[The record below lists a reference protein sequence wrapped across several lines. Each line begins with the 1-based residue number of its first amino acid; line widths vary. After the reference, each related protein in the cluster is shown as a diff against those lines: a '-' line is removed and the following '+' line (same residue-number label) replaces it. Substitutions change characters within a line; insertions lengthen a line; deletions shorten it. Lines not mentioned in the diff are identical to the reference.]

1 MQCEPE
7 PAKLSGQAASSTDW
21 SSLVSSVIYTQAPQS
36 RRALLAQFAAAA
48 AVRAGSYDY
57 LRALDHLLQSIGS
70 GLKDRTMRYP
80 CSYTS
85 RRGRVSSWCGLPA
98 PTVCRGAE
106 DGAEL
111 RVWGMVGARG
121 WGRLRGG
128 AAKRRGGWR

>member
-36 RRALLAQFAAAA
+36 RRALLAQLAAAA
-48 AVRAGSYDY
+48 GVRAGSYDY
-57 LRALDHLLQSIGS
+57 LRALDHLAEHRQRAQAPHHAISLLLPLSEGSIFQ
-70 GLKDRTMRYP
+70 R
-80 CSYTS
+80 
-85 RRGRVSSWCGLPA
+85 CG
-98 PTVCRGAE
+98 
-106 DGAEL
+106 
-111 RVWGMVGARG
+111 WGMVGARG